1 LVEIGVPNCWDC
13 VTSLNK
19 FGLVGVPNLLGLR
32 NTPEQVR
39 DSGNAN
45 KEVSLILSIWQIIV
59 VVVVG
64 IVGGFVNTLAGGGSL
79 LTLPA
84 LIFVGLPSGVANG
97 TNRVAILIQNVTAV
111 AGFKQQGLAD
121 FKFSL
126 ELSAPAVVGAI
137 LGARLAIDISDALFQ
152 KVLAAVMLL
161 VVGLI
166 LWNPTRRWQGDQAVL
181 SPQRRLLAAV
191 AFFFVGLYGGF
202 IQAGV
207 GFIIIA
213 ALVLITGLDLV
224 RTNSHKVFVVGVY
237 TLAALATFAL
247 SGKVNWGIGLVLA
260 VGNGIGGW
268 IGSQWAV
275 VGGEKWIKIV
285 LAVTVVAM
293 AAKLLGLIPAWP

>member
-1 LVEIGVPNCWDC
+1 ME
-13 VTSLNK
+13 
-19 FGLVGVPNLLGLR
+19 
-32 NTPEQVR
+32 
-39 DSGNAN
+39 
-45 KEVSLILSIWQIIV
+45 IWQIIV
-59 VVVVG
+59 VIVVG

-84 LIFVGLPSGVANG
+84 LIFIGLPSAVANG
-97 TNRVAILIQNVTAV
+97 TNRVAILLQNLTAV
-111 AGFKQQGLAD
+111 AGFKQQGLSD

-126 ELSAPAVVGAI
+126 GLSVPAVVGAI
-137 LGARLAIDISDALFQ
+137 VGAKLAMDISDALFQ

-166 LWNPTRRWQGDQAVL
+166 LWNPTRRWQKGQAVL
-181 SPQRRLLAAV
+181 SPKRRLLAMV
-191 AFFFVGLYGGF
+191 AFFFVGVYGGF

-224 RTNSHKVFVVGVY
+224 HTNSHKVFVVGVY

-247 SGKVNWGIGLVLA
+247 SGKVNWGIGLVLG

-275 VGGEKWIKIV
+275 VGGEKWIKVV
-285 LAVTVVAM
+285 LAVAVVAM
-293 AAKLLGLIPAWP
+293 AAKLLGLIPASP

>member
-1 LVEIGVPNCWDC
+1 V
-13 VTSLNK
+13 
-19 FGLVGVPNLLGLR
+19 
-32 NTPEQVR
+32 
-39 DSGNAN
+39 
-45 KEVSLILSIWQIIV
+45 SIWQILAVII
-59 VVVVG
+59 VG
-64 IVGGFVNTLAGGGSL
+64 IVAGFFNTLAGGGSL

-84 LIFVGLPSGVANG
+84 LIFVGLPATVANG
-97 TNRVAILIQNVTAV
+97 TNRVAILMQNVTAV
-111 AGFKQQGLAD
+111 AGFKQQGVAD
-121 FKFSL
+121 YKFSL
-126 ELSAPAVVGAI
+126 GLAVPAVVGAVV
-137 LGARLAIDISDALFQ
+137 GAKMAVDISDALFQ

-181 SPQRRLLAAV
+181 SPKRRLLAMV
-191 AFFFVGLYGGF
+191 AFFFVGVYGGF

-224 RTNSHKVFVVGVY
+224 QTNSHKVFVVGVY

-247 SGKVNWGIGLVLA
+247 NGRVNWAIGLVLG

-275 VGGEKWIKIV
+275 VGGEKWIKVV
-285 LAVTVVAM
+285 LAVAVVAM
-293 AAKLLGLIPAWP
+293 AAKLLGLIPALS

>member
-1 LVEIGVPNCWDC
+1 M
-13 VTSLNK
+13 
-19 FGLVGVPNLLGLR
+19 
-32 NTPEQVR
+32 
-39 DSGNAN
+39 
-45 KEVSLILSIWQIIV
+45 SIWQIIV
-59 VVVVG
+59 VIVVG

-84 LIFVGLPSGVANG
+84 LIFVGLPSAVANG
-97 TNRVAILIQNVTAV
+97 TNRVAVLMNNAAAV
-111 AGFKQQGLAD
+111 AGFRQHGLAD

-126 ELSAPAVVGAI
+126 GLSVPAVVGAI
-137 LGARLAIDISDALFQ
+137 VGAKLAVDISDALFQ

-161 VVGLI
+161 VMGLI

-181 SPQRRLLAAV
+181 SPKRRLLAMV
-191 AFFFVGLYGGF
+191 AFFFVGVYGGF

-207 GFIIIA
+207 GFIVIA

-224 RTNSHKVFVVGVY
+224 QTNSHKVVVIGVY

-260 VGNGIGGW
+260 IGNGIGGW

-293 AAKLLGLIPAWP
+293 AAKLLGLLPALP

>member
-1 LVEIGVPNCWDC
+1 V
-13 VTSLNK
+13 
-19 FGLVGVPNLLGLR
+19 
-32 NTPEQVR
+32 
-39 DSGNAN
+39 
-45 KEVSLILSIWQIIV
+45 SIWQILAVII
-59 VVVVG
+59 VG
-64 IVGGFVNTLAGGGSL
+64 IVAGFFNTLAGGGSL

-84 LIFVGLPSGVANG
+84 LIFVGLPATVANG
-97 TNRVAILIQNVTAV
+97 TNRVAILMQNVTAV
-111 AGFKQQGLAD
+111 AGFKQQGVAD
-121 FKFSL
+121 YKFSL
-126 ELSAPAVVGAI
+126 GLAVPAVVGAVV
-137 LGARLAIDISDALFQ
+137 GAKMAVDISDALFQ

-181 SPQRRLLAAV
+181 SPKRRLLAMV
-191 AFFFVGLYGGF
+191 AFFFVGVYGGF

-224 RTNSHKVFVVGVY
+224 QTNSHKVFVVGVY

-247 SGKVNWGIGLVLA
+247 SGKVNWAIGLVLG

-275 VGGEKWIKIV
+275 IGGEKWIKVV
-285 LAVTVVAM
+285 LAVAVVAM
-293 AAKLLGLIPAWP
+293 AAKLLGLIPALS

>member
-1 LVEIGVPNCWDC
+1 V
-13 VTSLNK
+13 
-19 FGLVGVPNLLGLR
+19 
-32 NTPEQVR
+32 
-39 DSGNAN
+39 
-45 KEVSLILSIWQIIV
+45 SIWQIIV
-59 VVVVG
+59 VIIVG
-64 IVGGFVNTLAGGGSL
+64 IVAGFFNTLAGGGSL
-79 LTLPA
+79 LSVPA
-84 LIFVGLPSGVANG
+84 LIFVGLPATVANG
-97 TNRVAILIQNVTAV
+97 TNRVAILMQNVTAV
-111 AGFKQQGLAD
+111 AGFKQRGLAD

-126 ELSAPAVVGAI
+126 GLAVPAVVGAI
-137 LGARLAIDISDALFQ
+137 MGAKLALDISEDLFQ

-181 SPQRRLLAAV
+181 SPKRRLLAMV
-191 AFFFVGLYGGF
+191 AFFFVGVYGGF

-213 ALVLITGLDLV
+213 TLVFITGLDLV

-247 SGKVNWGIGLVLA
+247 SGKVNWGMGLILG

-275 VGGEKWIKIV
+275 VGGEKWIRAV
-285 LAVTVVAM
+285 LAVAVVAM
-293 AAKLLGLIPAWP
+293 AAKLLGLLPALA

>member
-1 LVEIGVPNCWDC
+1 
-13 VTSLNK
+13 
-19 FGLVGVPNLLGLR
+19 
-32 NTPEQVR
+32 
-39 DSGNAN
+39 
-45 KEVSLILSIWQIIV
+45 VSITQIIV
-59 VVVVG
+59 VIVVG

-84 LIFVGLPSGVANG
+84 LIFVGLPATVANG

-111 AGFKQQGLAD
+111 AGFKQRGFAD

-126 ELSAPAVVGAI
+126 GLAVPAVVGA
-137 LGARLAIDISDALFQ
+137 LVGAKLSVDIGDALFQ

-166 LWNPTRRWQGDQAVL
+166 LWNPTRRWQKGQAVL
-181 SPQRRLLAAV
+181 SPKRRLLAIV

-224 RTNSHKVFVVGVY
+224 HTNSHKVFVVGVY

-247 SGKVNWGIGLVLA
+247 SGKVNWGIGLVLG

-275 VGGEKWIKIV
+275 VGGEKWIKVV
-285 LAVTVVAM
+285 LAVAVVAM
-293 AAKLLGLIPAWP
+293 AAKLLGLLPAFP

>member
-1 LVEIGVPNCWDC
+1 V
-13 VTSLNK
+13 
-19 FGLVGVPNLLGLR
+19 
-32 NTPEQVR
+32 
-39 DSGNAN
+39 
-45 KEVSLILSIWQIIV
+45 SIWQIIIV
-59 VVVVG
+59 IVVG

-84 LIFVGLPSGVANG
+84 LIFVGLPSAVANG
-97 TNRVAILIQNVTAV
+97 TNRVAILMQNATAV

-121 FKFSL
+121 FKFGL
-126 ELSAPAVVGAI
+126 GLSVPAVVGAI
-137 LGARLAIDISDALFQ
+137 LGAKLAVDISDALFQ

-166 LWNPTRRWQGDQAVL
+166 LWNPTRRLQGDQAVL
-181 SPQRRLLAAV
+181 SPKRRLLAMV
-191 AFFFVGLYGGF
+191 AFFFVGVYGGF

-224 RTNSHKVFVVGVY
+224 QTNSHKVFVVGVY

-247 SGKVNWGIGLVLA
+247 SGKVNWVIGLVLG

-275 VGGEKWIKIV
+275 VGGEKWIKVV

-293 AAKLLGLIPAWP
+293 AAKLLGLIPALS